1 METIST
7 TNVGDVE
14 SSPKADWSK
23 ISEHYP
29 ELAKLLGEV
38 SDGRAILGEKVEILM
53 LASQEEG
60 ETICSVTRCEYSE
73 TIGSTGRP
81 KIDNECTILI
91 STDGSVEVISRWISG
106 VGGYERNNNML
117 SQPKDAKAALTV
129 ATSLLEAAR
138 RIQSE
143 SPEKFIPA
151 SQE

>member
-1 METIST
+1 
-7 TNVGDVE
+7 
-14 SSPKADWSK
+14 
-23 ISEHYP
+23 
-29 ELAKLLGEV
+29 
-38 SDGRAILGEKVEILM
+38 
-53 LASQEEG
+53 
-60 ETICSVTRCEYSE
+60 
-73 TIGSTGRP
+73 
-81 KIDNECTILI
+81 
-91 STDGSVEVISRWISG
+91 VEVISRWISG